1 MSGPGAEKATPD
13 AGTAGHGADTT
24 GPADHTDTPHEDT
37 PHGNGGQKD
46 PGRTPAATPD
56 PTKRPTTGTANTA
69 PGTTKTD
76 RNTTDAGTAGH
87 RPDTTGPADRTD
99 TPHEDTPHGN
109 GGRKDPGRTPV
120 AVPDSAE
127 GPPAGTATTEG
138 GATERPHDAPVA
150 GSDPA
155 RPAEDA
161 VAAVAA
167 ATGIA
172 APATGAAAPPP
183 GGELVERRL
192 HPVTPLRRAW
202 APVAVLVGWAV
213 HDPDQAQRQ
222 LTRLTTTHLLIGLAV
237 LIPAAALYGFLT
249 WWFTH
254 YAVTDTELRIRTGLL
269 FRRTA
274 HIRLERIQ
282 AIDVTQPLLA
292 RVAGVAKLKLDVIG
306 TGKKDELA
314 FLGAGEARALRAELL
329 ARAAGF
335 APETAHEVGEAPAR
349 QLLRVPPGV
358 LAVSLLL
365 TGATWGTLL
374 AAAVVPTLLWLATHN
389 LWTVLATALPLVG
402 AAGASSAGR
411 FVGEYDWTV
420 AESPDGLRI
429 DHGLLDRAHETVP
442 PGRVQTVRLVE
453 PLLWRRR
460 RWVRVELDVAGS
472 SNSVLLPVAP
482 REIAESVVARVLP
495 GVSVPTGPE
504 LSRPPR
510 RAARCRPLWWRGHGL
525 AVTDAVFAARYGL
538 LRRSLALVPHAKVQ
552 SVRLAQGPWRR
563 ALRLADVHVD
573 TGANKTVTA
582 RLRDADEAA
591 ELLRAQA
598 ERSRTG
604 RRDAPPDRW
613 MA

>member
-1 MSGPGAEKATPD
+1 M
-13 AGTAGHGADTT
+13 
-24 GPADHTDTPHEDT
+24 
-37 PHGNGGQKD
+37 
-46 PGRTPAATPD
+46 
-56 PTKRPTTGTANTA
+56 
-69 PGTTKTD
+69 
-76 RNTTDAGTAGH
+76 
-87 RPDTTGPADRTD
+87 
-99 TPHEDTPHGN
+99 
-109 GGRKDPGRTPV
+109 
-120 AVPDSAE
+120 
-127 GPPAGTATTEG
+127 
-138 GATERPHDAPVA
+138 
-150 GSDPA
+150 
-155 RPAEDA
+155 
-161 VAAVAA
+161 
-167 ATGIA
+167 
-172 APATGAAAPPP
+172 
-183 GGELVERRL
+183 

-202 APVAVLVGWAV
+202 APVAVIVGWAV

-222 LTRLTTTHLLIGLAV
+222 LTRLTTTTLLIGLAV

-254 YAVTDTELRIRTGLL
+254 FAVTDAELRIRTGLL

-306 TGKKDELA
+306 TAKKDELA
-314 FLGAGEARALRAELL
+314 FLGAAEARALRAELL

-335 APETAHEVGEAPAR
+335 APETAHEVGEAPSR
-349 QLLRVPPGV
+349 HLLRVPPGV

-365 TGATWGTLL
+365 TGATWGTLV
-374 AAAVVPTLLWLATHN
+374 AAVAVPTLLWSATHS
-389 LWTVLATALPLVG
+389 LWTVLATALPLLG
-402 AAGASSAGR
+402 AAGASSVGR

-420 AESPDGLRI
+420 AESQDGLRI

-442 PGRVQTVRLVE
+442 PGRVQTVRIVE

-460 RWVRVELDVAGS
+460 GWVRVELDVAGS

-495 GVSVPTGPE
+495 GVTVPAE

-510 RAARCRPLWWRGHGL
+510 RSRWCLPLWWRGHGL
-525 AVTDAVFAARYGL
+525 AVTDAVFAARRGL

-552 SVRLAQGPWRR
+552 SVRLTQGPWQRT
-563 ALRLADVHVD
+563 LRVADVRVD

-582 RLRDADEAA
+582 RLRDAEEAA
-591 ELLRAQA
+591 ALLSGQA

-604 RRDAPPDRW
+604 RRDALPDRW